1 MKRHY
6 RPLLLAVVAA
16 AALGV
21 LAATATAGHKAS
33 IPMPSKVT
41 IAYQPGIG
49 YAPLIMLKTQH
60 TLEAQFPDTTFSWKV
75 LSSGSAITNGMIS
88 GDVQIGAGGVGP
100 LIVAWAAG
108 VDLKIVAPLDWG
120 DLWLMA
126 KDPNIKT
133 IADLKGKKIAMPGP
147 TSIQGVVL
155 RKMAQAKLGDAHALD
170 AAIISMDHPTA
181 MQALLTGQIDA
192 HLTSAPY
199 QLQEKVHGAHV
210 VARSYQ
216 YFGAHSFLDAWE
228 TTGVLQPVSRVLE
241 GVLHGRQ
248 PGDRPDQ
255 QEPDEG
261 VEDPPGRL
269 GRSADVAPVQAVDRL
284 VRPQVHDAAPRADAV
299 RELHEQDRDDQQD
312 AGGVDGSRPAAGVRH
327 QGQLALTQ
335 ARQETCAGDAGA
347 RPLAHVD
354 RGLVGRHGDRER
366 GTDPRDRAD
375 VHVRGRRA
383 AAGRDGD
390 ADRDRLDERGRRD
403 RVRGV
408 RDALVGERLRARALA
423 GGVADD
429 DRRDEHRADH
439 DRGARP
445 IRRRARLG
453 RPPQRGRRGAGL
465 PLLPLLLDTDCA
477 V

>member
-1 MKRHY
+1 MKRDH
-6 RPLLLAVVAA
+6 RPLLLAALIGA

-21 LAATATAGHKAS
+21 LASTATAGHRAS
-33 IPMPSKVT
+33 IPVPSKVT

-60 TLEAQFPDTTFSWKV
+60 TLEAQFPNTTFSWKV
-75 LSSGSAITNGMIS
+75 LSAGAAITNGMIS

-155 RKMAQAKLGDAHALD
+155 RKMAQVKLGDAHALD
-170 AAIISMDHPTA
+170 SDIISMDHPTA

-228 TTGVLQPVSRVLE
+228 TTAFYNQYPAFSKAFFTDVSQAIDLINKNPTKAAKILQDDSGGIPTW
-241 GVLHGRQ
+241 RQ
-248 PGDRPDQ
+248 YKQWIASSGLKFTTQP
-255 QEPDEG
+255 
-261 VEDPPGRL
+261 L
-269 GRSADVAPVQAVDRL
+269 GLMRFANFMNKI
-284 VRPQVHDAAPRADAV
+284 
-299 RELHEQDRDDQQD
+299 
-312 AGGVDGSRPAAGVRH
+312 GMINKMPAAW
-327 QGQLALTQ
+327 T
-335 ARQETCAGDAGA
+335 D
-347 RPLAHVD
+347 
-354 RGLVGRHGDRER
+354 LVLPPVF
-366 GTDPRDRAD
+366 GTK
-375 VHVRGRRA
+375 GS
-383 AAGRDGD
+383 
-390 ADRDRLDERGRRD
+390 
-403 RVRGV
+403 
-408 RDALVGERLRARALA
+408 
-423 GGVADD
+423 
-429 DRRDEHRADH
+429 
-439 DRGARP
+439 
-445 IRRRARLG
+445 
-453 RPPQRGRRGAGL
+453 
-465 PLLPLLLDTDCA
+465 
-477 V
+477 

>member
-1 MKRHY
+1 MNRHY
-6 RPLLLAVVAA
+6 RPLLLAAFAA

-21 LAATATAGHKAS
+21 LAATATAGHNAA
-33 IPMPSKVT
+33 IPAPSKVT

-49 YAPLIMLKTQH
+49 YAPLIVLKTQH
-60 TLEAQFPDTTFSWKV
+60 TLEAQFPNTTFSWKV

-155 RKMAQAKLGDAHALD
+155 RKMAQVKLGDAHALD
-170 AAIISMDHPTA
+170 ADIVTMDHPTA

-228 TTGVLQPVSRVLE
+228 TTGFYSQYPAFSKAFFTDVSQAIALINKNPEKASKILQDDSGGIPTWRQYKQWIASSGLKFTTQPLGLMRFANFMNKIGMINKMPAAWTDLVL
-241 GVLHGRQ
+241 
-248 PGDRPDQ
+248 
-255 QEPDEG
+255 
-261 VEDPPGRL
+261 PP
-269 GRSADVAPVQAVDRL
+269 
-284 VRPQVHDAAPRADAV
+284 
-299 RELHEQDRDDQQD
+299 
-312 AGGVDGSRPAAGVRH
+312 VDGTKGS
-327 QGQLALTQ
+327 
-335 ARQETCAGDAGA
+335 
-347 RPLAHVD
+347 
-354 RGLVGRHGDRER
+354 
-366 GTDPRDRAD
+366 
-375 VHVRGRRA
+375 
-383 AAGRDGD
+383 
-390 ADRDRLDERGRRD
+390 
-403 RVRGV
+403 
-408 RDALVGERLRARALA
+408 
-423 GGVADD
+423 
-429 DRRDEHRADH
+429 
-439 DRGARP
+439 
-445 IRRRARLG
+445 
-453 RPPQRGRRGAGL
+453 
-465 PLLPLLLDTDCA
+465 
-477 V
+477 